1 MKEQVKQ
8 PVKRVLIN
16 TVPNTFA
23 FVSPMRL
30 PFTTA
35 QLPQDEFLISGS
47 LEQVSPCTAPSQGQM
62 SHVIAVGSP
71 CCMNCLIFE
80 DSRKRR
86 RAWGPLRIIH

>member
-23 FVSPMRL
+23 FVSPTRL

-47 LEQVSPCTAPSQGQM
+47 LEQVSPCTAPSQGTDVSCYSCWLTMLQEL
-62 SHVIAVGSP
+62 P
-71 CCMNCLIFE
+71 YF
-80 DSRKRR
+80 
-86 RAWGPLRIIH
+86 

>member
-23 FVSPMRL
+23 FVSPTRL

-47 LEQVSPCTAPSQGQM
+47 LEQVSLCTAPSQGTDVSCYSCWLTM
-62 SHVIAVGSP
+62 LHELP
-71 CCMNCLIFE
+71 YF
-80 DSRKRR
+80 
-86 RAWGPLRIIH
+86 